1 MAKQRMQLGGMD
13 MTKEETR
20 PSATAAPPHAE
31 DALCPLHVAMQ
42 GLAQAAVSQL
52 VYYAQGEYA
61 PRADL
66 VQELERWQ
74 QLHRLIA
81 TRICPASRVGRATAA
96 AVTVACDL
104 LPERDYTG
112 QRDLLRR
119 CACRNQS
126 DPCPLEDEGEL
137 RPFSSV

>member
-1 MAKQRMQLGGMD
+1 

-20 PSATAAPPHAE
+20 QSATAAPPRAE

-66 VQELERWQ
+66 VQDLERWQ

-81 TRICPASRVGRATAA
+81 TRICPASRTERATAA
-96 AVTVACDL
+96 AVTVACGL

-112 QRDLLRR
+112 QQTCSAAARVATRVIPAR
-119 CACRNQS
+119 
-126 DPCPLEDEGEL
+126 
-137 RPFSSV
+137 